1 MRTNFYID
9 AFNLYYGCLKGT
21 PYKWLNLETFC
32 RLSFPN
38 DQVNRIRYF
47 TARVK
52 ARPNDPQQPV
62 RQAAYLRALETLP
75 CVSIHYGHY
84 LQKPVMMPYA
94 APPAAGPAT
103 VRVLKSEEKGS
114 DVNLAALLLVDAFDG
129 DFEQAVVVSNDSDL
143 ALPIQLVRQKFG
155 LPVVVLF
162 PCGGNR
168 RPSYHLS
175 QVASASPLIAA
186 AHLAAAQFPATMKDA
201 VGPFHKPPTW

>member
-32 RLSFPN
+32 QLSFPS
-38 DQVNRIRYF
+38 DQVHRIRYF

-62 RQAAYLRALETLP
+62 RQAAYLRALGTLA

-84 LQKPVMMPYA
+84 LQSPIMMPLVT
-94 APPAAGPAT
+94 PPLGGPAM

-114 DVNLAALLLVDAFDG
+114 DVNLATLLLVDAFEG
-129 DFEQAVVVSNDSDL
+129 DYEQAVVVSNDSDL

-155 LPVVVLF
+155 LPVIVLF

-168 RPSYHLS
+168 KPSYHLS
-175 QVASASPLIAA
+175 QVAAASPTIAT
-186 AHLAAAQFPATMKDA
+186 AHLARAQFPAAMADA